1 MTAKQIIFGEEA
13 RQSLKKGID
22 ILANSVKVTLGP
34 KGRPVALEKRLGRPV
49 VIDDGVTIAKEIE
62 LRNPFENIGVQL
74 VKEAAIKTNDSCG
87 DGTTTSTILAAAMID
102 EGFKNIAAGADPIK
116 LKRGIKKAI
125 DAIIDE
131 LTKMSASVKGK
142 DQIIQVATITA
153 KDDEIGNLLA
163 DVMERVGREG
173 VITVEESKGTR
184 FETEYVEGMQLERG
198 YISSYFVTDTNS
210 MKAIIEDPYILITDK
225 KISNINDILPALE
238 TLLRITKNLVII
250 ADDLTGDALATV
262 VYNKL
267 RGNMNVL
274 AIRAPGYGDR
284 RKEVLQ
290 DLAFLTGGIVISDET
305 GHKLD
310 SIGIEQLGRARRVTA
325 DKDKS
330 TIIEG
335 KGSDEAIEG
344 RIKQI
349 KVQLENSESSFDR
362 DDRQRRIARL
372 SSGVAVIKVGA
383 ATEAEMTDKKYRLE
397 DALAATKASIEGG
410 ILPGGGIS
418 LLQSIKVLNTLN
430 LIEDEATGANIVKKA
445 IEEPIRLIASN
456 AGKDGSIIVDRIINS
471 EIGIGYNAETD
482 QFGNMVEMGVID
494 PTKVVKAELENAAS
508 VACTVLITELL
519 VANDISEDEKK

>member
-1 MTAKQIIFGEEA
+1 
-13 RQSLKKGID
+13 
-22 ILANSVKVTLGP
+22 
-34 KGRPVALEKRLGRPV
+34 
-49 VIDDGVTIAKEIE
+49 
-62 LRNPFENIGVQL
+62 
-74 VKEAAIKTNDSCG
+74 
-87 DGTTTSTILAAAMID
+87 
-102 EGFKNIAAGADPIK
+102 
-116 LKRGIKKAI
+116 
-125 DAIIDE
+125 
-131 LTKMSASVKGK
+131 
-142 DQIIQVATITA
+142 
-153 KDDEIGNLLA
+153 
-163 DVMERVGREG
+163 
-173 VITVEESKGTR
+173 
-184 FETEYVEGMQLERG
+184 MQLERG